1 MISKSF
7 LQSCFSF
14 SGVSFSNYLVRI
26 LGGPVSNKRFQFGL
40 RFGQFHYVQLK
51 TISFSTTQIDFSSYS
66 SYGNL
71 EISKKMANNSNELL
85 KAYLLQC

>member
-1 MISKSF
+1 MVSKSF
-7 LQSCFSF
+7 LQGCLSF
-14 SGVSFSNYLVRI
+14 SGVSFSNYLVRV

-51 TISFSTTQIDFSSYS
+51 TISFPTSQVDFSSYS

-71 EISKKMANNSNELL
+71 EISKKMANKTVMN
-85 KAYLLQC
+85 Y